1 MKKVNL
7 SIEKKSYG
15 VREAIR
21 TLRTNL
27 QFCGDDKRVI
37 LVTSCVPRE
46 GKSSVSV
53 ALAESIADMGK
64 SVILVDADI
73 RNSVMA
79 SKLQITGAD
88 KGLSHFLSGQCVLA
102 DVIMATN
109 IPKFHIL
116 LSGPEAPNPTEL
128 LESKRFT
135 GMLES
140 MKNVYDYIII
150 DCMPSLGMLTINALS
165 AADSVLI
172 PVQPQYYAADGLVEL
187 LSVVKGIKQRFNPGL
202 EIEGILFTMDSSRY
216 NNSKRNKQAVKMAY
230 GKEMRIF
237 EKSIPRSEAIAETAS
252 EGVCIFAYDSRSKG
266 AKSYAELAE
275 EVLNHA

>member
-64 SVILVDADI
+64 
-73 RNSVMA
+73 SVMA

-150 DCMPSLGMLTINALS
+150 DCPPLGLVID
-165 AADSVLI
+165 AAIIGHQSDGAIIVVEAGKTKYRLVQNVKDQLENSGVSVL
-172 PVQPQYYAADGLVEL
+172 
-187 LSVVKGIKQRFNPGL
+187 
-202 EIEGILFTMDSSRY
+202 
-216 NNSKRNKQAVKMAY
+216 
-230 GKEMRIF
+230 
-237 EKSIPRSEAIAETAS
+237 
-252 EGVCIFAYDSRSKG
+252 GV
-266 AKSYAELAE
+266 
-275 EVLNHA
+275 VLNKVERKNQKGYYNKYYGSQKYEGYYGHNEETKNA

>member
-15 VREAIR
+15 VRESIR

-46 GKSSVSV
+46 GK
-53 ALAESIADMGK
+53 ALFLLRWQNQLQTWENLLFLLMR
-64 SVILVDADI
+64 ILGI
-73 RNSVMA
+73 LLWHRNFRLPV
-79 SKLQITGAD
+79 QI
-88 KGLSHFLSGQCVLA
+88 KGCHFLSGQCVLA

-150 DCMPSLGMLTINALS
+150 DCPPLGLVID
-165 AADSVLI
+165 AAIIGHQSDGAIIVVEAGKTKYRLVQNVKDQLENSGVSVL
-172 PVQPQYYAADGLVEL
+172 
-187 LSVVKGIKQRFNPGL
+187 
-202 EIEGILFTMDSSRY
+202 
-216 NNSKRNKQAVKMAY
+216 
-230 GKEMRIF
+230 
-237 EKSIPRSEAIAETAS
+237 
-252 EGVCIFAYDSRSKG
+252 GV
-266 AKSYAELAE
+266 
-275 EVLNHA
+275 VLNKVERKNQKGYYNKYYGSQKYEGYYGHNEETKMHKSENNTCNC

>member
-150 DCMPSLGMLTINALS
+150 DCPPLGLVID
-165 AADSVLI
+165 AAIIGHQSDGAIIVVEAGKTKYRLVQNVKDQLENSGVSVL
-172 PVQPQYYAADGLVEL
+172 
-187 LSVVKGIKQRFNPGL
+187 
-202 EIEGILFTMDSSRY
+202 
-216 NNSKRNKQAVKMAY
+216 
-230 GKEMRIF
+230 
-237 EKSIPRSEAIAETAS
+237 
-252 EGVCIFAYDSRSKG
+252 GV
-266 AKSYAELAE
+266 
-275 EVLNHA
+275 VLNKVERKNQKGYYNKYYGSQK

>member
-1 MKKVNL
+1 MGKKAGCFVEKGYL
-7 SIEKKSYG
+7 SIERKATGCVKQSG
-15 VREAIR
+15 HCVPICS
-21 TLRTNL
+21 
-27 QFCGDDKRVI
+27 FCGDDKRVI

-128 LESKRFT
+128 LESKRF
-135 GMLES
+135 
-140 MKNVYDYIII
+140 YR
-150 DCMPSLGMLTINALS
+150 
-165 AADSVLI
+165 
-172 PVQPQYYAADGLVEL
+172 YA
-187 LSVVKGIKQRFNPGL
+187 
-202 EIEGILFTMDSSRY
+202 
-216 NNSKRNKQAVKMAY
+216 
-230 GKEMRIF
+230 
-237 EKSIPRSEAIAETAS
+237 
-252 EGVCIFAYDSRSKG
+252 GVH
-266 AKSYAELAE
+266 E
-275 EVLNHA
+275 ECL

>member
-128 LESKRFT
+128 LESNVNLAGAEIELLGINEKEYI
-135 GMLES
+135 L
-140 MKNVYDYIII
+140 KNAVDYIRDDYDFIII
-150 DCMPSLGMLTINALS
+150 DCPPLGLVID
-165 AADSVLI
+165 AAIIGHQSDGAIIVVEAGKTKYRLVQNVKDQLDNSGVSVL
-172 PVQPQYYAADGLVEL
+172 
-187 LSVVKGIKQRFNPGL
+187 
-202 EIEGILFTMDSSRY
+202 
-216 NNSKRNKQAVKMAY
+216 
-230 GKEMRIF
+230 
-237 EKSIPRSEAIAETAS
+237 
-252 EGVCIFAYDSRSKG
+252 GV
-266 AKSYAELAE
+266 
-275 EVLNHA
+275 VLNKVERKNQKGYYNKYYGSQKYEGYYGHNEETKNA

>member
-1 MKKVNL
+1 MGKKAGVLLKKVNL

-15 VREAIR
+15 VRESIR

-128 LESKRFT
+128 LES
-135 GMLES
+135 

-150 DCMPSLGMLTINALS
+150 DCPPLGLVID
-165 AADSVLI
+165 AAIIGHQSDGAIIVVEAGKVKYRLVQNVKDQLENSGVSVL
-172 PVQPQYYAADGLVEL
+172 
-187 LSVVKGIKQRFNPGL
+187 
-202 EIEGILFTMDSSRY
+202 
-216 NNSKRNKQAVKMAY
+216 
-230 GKEMRIF
+230 
-237 EKSIPRSEAIAETAS
+237 
-252 EGVCIFAYDSRSKG
+252 GV
-266 AKSYAELAE
+266 
-275 EVLNHA
+275 VLNKVERKNQKGYYNKYYGSQKYEDYYGHNEETKNA

>member
-1 MKKVNL
+1 MRKRFFVDNPRRIWKSRSRDSDSPAWGEESRCFVEKVNL

-15 VREAIR
+15 VRESIR

-116 LSGPEAPNPTEL
+116 LSGRGS
-128 LESKRFT
+128 ESDRASGIRTF
-135 GMLES
+135 
-140 MKNVYDYIII
+140 YW
-150 DCMPSLGMLTINALS
+150 
-165 AADSVLI
+165 
-172 PVQPQYYAADGLVEL
+172 YA
-187 LSVVKGIKQRFNPGL
+187 
-202 EIEGILFTMDSSRY
+202 
-216 NNSKRNKQAVKMAY
+216 
-230 GKEMRIF
+230 
-237 EKSIPRSEAIAETAS
+237 
-252 EGVCIFAYDSRSKG
+252 GVH
-266 AKSYAELAE
+266 E
-275 EVLNHA
+275 ECL

>member
-7 SIEKKSYG
+7 SIEKKGYG
-15 VREAIR
+15 VRESIR

-64 SVILVDADI
+64 SV
-73 RNSVMA
+73 MA
-79 SKLQITGAD
+79 SRLQITGAD

-150 DCMPSLGMLTINALS
+150 DCPPLGLVID
-165 AADSVLI
+165 AAIIGHQSDGAIIVVEAGKTKYRLVQNVKDQLDNSGVSVL
-172 PVQPQYYAADGLVEL
+172 
-187 LSVVKGIKQRFNPGL
+187 
-202 EIEGILFTMDSSRY
+202 
-216 NNSKRNKQAVKMAY
+216 
-230 GKEMRIF
+230 
-237 EKSIPRSEAIAETAS
+237 
-252 EGVCIFAYDSRSKG
+252 GV
-266 AKSYAELAE
+266 
-275 EVLNHA
+275 VLNKVERKNQKGYYNKYYGSQKYEGYYGHNEETKNA

>member
-79 SKLQITGAD
+79 SKLQITDAD

-116 LSGPEAPNPTEL
+116 LSGPESDRASGIQTFY
-128 LESKRFT
+128 R
-135 GMLES
+135 
-140 MKNVYDYIII
+140 
-150 DCMPSLGMLTINALS
+150 
-165 AADSVLI
+165 
-172 PVQPQYYAADGLVEL
+172 YA
-187 LSVVKGIKQRFNPGL
+187 
-202 EIEGILFTMDSSRY
+202 
-216 NNSKRNKQAVKMAY
+216 
-230 GKEMRIF
+230 
-237 EKSIPRSEAIAETAS
+237 
-252 EGVCIFAYDSRSKG
+252 GVH
-266 AKSYAELAE
+266 E
-275 EVLNHA
+275 ECL